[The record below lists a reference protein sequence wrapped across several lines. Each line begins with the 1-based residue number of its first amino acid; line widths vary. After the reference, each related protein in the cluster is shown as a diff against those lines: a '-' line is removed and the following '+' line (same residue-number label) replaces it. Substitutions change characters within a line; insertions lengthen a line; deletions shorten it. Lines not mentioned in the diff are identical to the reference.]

1 MKDALGGVV
10 NNINSYFII
19 GKIDGQLTF
28 CHDGMWE
35 TAFCISM
42 QKVKENG
49 GVFDGKVDDRGD
61 NNTSWSGNTGLIN
74 QEPLDVKDEENLIT
88 VAIQPFGHKQ
98 IHWQRHNK

>member
-1 MKDALGGVV
+1 LAHCKEFAQCWENAVFVLHSPNKELKDALGGVV

-61 NNTSWSGNTGLIN
+61 NNTS
-74 QEPLDVKDEENLIT
+74 
-88 VAIQPFGHKQ
+88 
-98 IHWQRHNK
+98 